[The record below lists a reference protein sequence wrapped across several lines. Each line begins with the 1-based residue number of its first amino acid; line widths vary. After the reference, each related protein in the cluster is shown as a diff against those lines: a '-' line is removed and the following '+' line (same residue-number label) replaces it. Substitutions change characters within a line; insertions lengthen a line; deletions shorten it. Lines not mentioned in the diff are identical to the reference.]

1 MEKTPSGL
9 AKSSVCSSQGKQT
22 LERIIFPLFHFNTG
36 SSRCLSLTSDAVVV
50 FAQVWQAAEL
60 QLLEARHPECPP
72 GSLQAPGGEG
82 RKPQKILKGQQ
93 HLMTDKA
100 TM

>member
-1 MEKTPSGL
+1 MEKPPSGL

-60 QLLEARHPECPP
+60 QLL
-72 GSLQAPGGEG
+72 SAPLVPY
-82 RKPQKILKGQQ
+82 KPQEVKEENLKKYSKGSSI
-93 HLMTDKA
+93 
-100 TM
+100 